1 MVRTSINEIGQENK
15 KLDRKNLFQTDNSF
29 GLEVSQN

>member
-15 KLDRKNLFQTDNSF
+15 KFDRNNLFQIDNSL